1 MDHGVDGKM
10 RIKLNKLVCIGF
22 VLLLFLM
29 TAGIGS
35 AAPQLEIDDRSV
47 SVHENEPLS
56 FTVSATDDNINSTI
70 TFEVQDLPNGATF
83 VQGTDSNTYVFSW
96 TPASG
101 TEGSYR
107 VRFIA
112 TANGETDDETVTI
125 RVYAVNKND
134 LSNTIESAKT
144 KITSAV
150 EGNEINQYPKAA
162 IDIFRTAIG
171 EAEGVANNPD
181 ATQEQ
186 VNQATAKLQDAINA
200 FDASM
205 IKSIDKSAL
214 TSAITAANTKVST
227 AVAGTGIG
235 QYPQASIDTFRAA
248 IAAAQAVVDNPNATN
263 AEVSQAVT
271 ALKTAET
278 TFDASRQVPPAS
290 VTNLR
295 ETATGTS
302 WIYWTWTNPSDADFS
317 NVMVYMDGVSVTS
330 TPNNY
335 YNATGL
341 PEGTVHTIG
350 TQTVDTA
357 GNINPATITDQ
368 ATTRT
373 IDRTPPAPVTDL
385 HESGIGASWIYWT
398 WTNPAD
404 QDLSHVRIYIDG
416 AFVTTTPNNYY
427 NATGLSNGV
436 EHSIAIETVD
446 TSGNIN
452 TAQVTDPAT
461 TLKLPV
467 ISNVAGKSIKATS
480 ITLEWDASADTA
492 TVQISVN
499 GILLDTVTGS
509 TYVHNDLNRSTTYD
523 YTLVPFDENG
533 LKGEAVSISLTTSS
547 SSSGGGGSSGGSSSS
562 KSSSSGGGGG
572 GAGSV
577 EDFINVAMKDVDSEY
592 LRMNSNVT
600 YEFSREGNP
609 IHKVSFYS
617 LKNSGEITSTIEVLN
632 NRSKL
637 VPINPEGLLYKY
649 ANIWVGKAGFAT
661 SDNIRDAQVEFRVNN
676 SWMEEMAISADEIK
690 LQRYNGTAWEVL
702 PTTLDSKTTDYSI
715 FKARTPGF
723 SPFAITAGKA
733 LASYIDDTGENS
745 TEDIAL
751 ENTKTERSRI
761 WTYIMA
767 FLLIGIL
774 AVGYEYLKRQKS

>member
-1 MDHGVDGKM
+1 MY
-10 RIKLNKLVCIGF
+10 
-22 VLLLFLM
+22 
-29 TAGIGS
+29 
-35 AAPQLEIDDRSV
+35 
-47 SVHENEPLS
+47 ENEPLS
-56 FTVSATDDNINSTI
+56 FTVSATDDDINATI
-70 TFEVQDLPNGATF
+70 TFDVINSPDGATF
-83 VQGTDSNTYVFSW
+83 VPGTDSNTHVFSW
-96 TPASG
+96 TPPTG
-101 TEGSYR
+101 TAGMYT
-107 VRFIA
+107 VTFIA
-112 TANGETDDETVTI
+112 TANEETDDDTVTI
-125 RVYAVNKND
+125 IVRAVNKND
-134 LSNTIESAKT
+134 LIEAIEDANAK
-144 KITSAV
+144 ILSAV
-150 EGNEINQYPKAA
+150 PGNEIGQYPQAA
-162 IDIFRTAIG
+162 ITAFQTAINTAQAVADNPTATQSQIDQAETNLQ
-171 EAEGVANNPD
+171 EAEETFDD
-181 ATQEQ
+181 AR
-186 VNQATAKLQDAINA
+186 
-200 FDASM
+200 

-235 QYPQASIDTFRAA
+235 QYPQASIDAFRAA
-248 IAAAQAVVDNPNATN
+248 IAAAQAVADNPNATN

-271 ALKTAET
+271 ALKAAEA

-302 WIYWTWTNPSDADFS
+302 WIYWTWTNPTDADFS
-317 NVMVYMDGVSVTS
+317 NVMVYIDGVLVTS

-341 PEGTVHTIG
+341 PEGSVHTIG

-373 IDRTPPAPVTDL
+373 IDRTPPAPVTNL
-385 HESGIGASWIYWT
+385 HESSIGASWIYWT

-436 EHSIAIETVD
+436 EHAIAIETVD

-467 ISNVAGKSIKATS
+467 ISNVAGKSIKTTS
-480 ITLEWDASADTA
+480 ITLEWDASDDTA
-492 TVQISVN
+492 TVQISVD

-509 TYVHNDLNRSTTYD
+509 SYVHSDLNRSTTYN
-523 YTLVPFDENG
+523 YTLVPFNENG

-547 SSSGGGGSSGGSSSS
+547 SSSGGGGSSGGSSSK
-562 KSSSSGGGGG
+562 KSSSGGGGGG

-577 EDFINVAMKDVDSEY
+577 EDFVNVAMKDVDSEY

-600 YEFSREGNP
+600 YEFSRDGNP
-609 IHKVSFYS
+609 IQKVSFYS

-637 VPINPEGLLYKY
+637 VPINSEGLLYKY

-702 PTTLDSKTTDYSI
+702 PTTLESKTTDYSI

-733 LASYIDDTGENS
+733 LASSIDDNGENS
-745 TEDIAL
+745 TNMEDIGL
-751 ENTKTERSRI
+751 ENTKTEKSRI